1 MFLPRYVCEIVVR
14 FIVLTGLPGAGK
26 TDMLARLAAARFVA
40 CSESGAWLLARSAD
54 SVRLAEV
61 VRLFGLALPPT
72 IEDSSDEDGGEVH
85 RCYRMLLAGL
95 ERTADLPLA
104 SLKRAG
110 DQRG

>member
-1 MFLPRYVCEIVVR
+1 MEGDRAGLSPAQMDRA
-14 FIVLTGLPGAGK
+14 TGA
-26 TDMLARLAAARFVA
+26 MV
-40 CSESGAWLLARSAD
+40 
-54 SVRLAEV
+54 
-61 VRLFGLALPPT
+61 GLALPPT